1 MRPGRATRTLA
12 ALSISLALGGCG
24 LVGPSVVA
32 LPAAG
37 GPADAVPPPGP
48 VDTRLLA
55 LDPNAILQSVD
66 GGKACRQGLLQ
77 GARGSDEGQLLLFDF
92 TCPRAG
98 QDRNVYFL
106 FAEALEAALKETGAE
121 IPSAGSAV
129 GDGDAPLVTDWFL
142 RGQTRVGVAR
152 VLGENEPG
160 ILRLFVSIDI
170 FAP

>member
-1 MRPGRATRTLA
+1 MVALCALAT
-12 ALSISLALGGCG
+12 ALVMGGCG
-24 LVGPSVVA
+24 LVGPSGVPV
-32 LPAAG
+32 PAPD
-37 GPADAVPPPGP
+37 GPAIAVPPPGP
-48 VDTRLLA
+48 VDARLLA

-77 GARGSDEGQLLLFDF
+77 GARGSDEARLLVFDF

-98 QDRNVYFL
+98 KDRNVYFL
-106 FAEALEAALKETGAE
+106 FADALEAAIKETGAE
-121 IPSAGSAV
+121 IPSAGSEV
-129 GDGDAPLVTDWFL
+129 GDGSSPLVTDWLL

-160 ILRLFVSIDI
+160 TLRLFVSIDI